1 MAVAALDLVVQV
13 SLAVLGLA
21 LLFSWSALTHN
32 IDLGT
37 VPTWNALAFS
47 FPIAMIG
54 YTGLEKVS
62 SVAAYAKDPERSV
75 PDSVRS
81 SVFTVVIVYAA
92 VATAAVSAF
101 PTHPAHNTAGGTTEL
116 GTTWVNAPMRLA
128 RPSMGSFTQ

>member
-1 MAVAALDLVVQV
+1 M

-21 LLFSWSALTHN
+21 LLFSWSALTHG
-32 IDLGT
+32 IHLGT
-37 VPTWNALAFS
+37 VPTWNSLAFS

-92 VATAAVSAF
+92 VATAAASAF
-101 PTHPAHNTAGGTTEL
+101 PTHPARTTPP
-116 GTTWVNAPMRLA
+116 GA
-128 RPSMGSFTQ
+128 RPSSARSG